1 MCIRDSDHLDQCPDT
16 PQGATVNS
24 VGCWAFE
31 GTVLFGFDRYDVRS
45 EAYPL
50 LDEAVSILKQN
61 PEMKVEIQGHT
72 DSMGSAA
79 YNQGLSEK
87 RAKAIM
93 DYLASHGIASYRL
106 SAKGYGET
114 QPIASNETEEGR
126 AQNRRVQL
134 RRIR

>member
-1 MCIRDSDHLDQCPDT
+1 M
-16 PQGATVNS
+16 
-24 VGCWAFE
+24 E
-31 GTVLFGFDRYDVRS
+31 
-45 EAYPL
+45 
-50 LDEAVSILKQN
+50 
-61 PEMKVEIQGHT
+61 VEIQGHT
-72 DSMGSAA
+72 DSIGDAA

-114 QPIASNETEEGR
+114 LPIASNDTEEGR
-126 AQNRRVQL
+126 AKNRRVQL